1 MSFSLSERAS
11 GVLLHPTCLPGA
23 HGCGDAGPEAHA
35 FAEWLRGAGQRFWQ
49 MLPVGPVGYGNSP
62 YSAHSAFAGSPLLIS
77 IDSLVEEGLLP
88 AAALREKPHFPA
100 GRADYPAARAWRDR
114 CLKIAFQVFRKSD
127 HAAFEAFCAQ
137 SNDWLADYALYAAI
151 KRSRGDRSWTEWEP
165 ELRARDAEA
174 LDRAR
179 RALREEIEQQRFEQF
194 LFAQNWRA
202 LKARCAALGL
212 GLIGDVPIFVA
223 HDSADV
229 WAHRELFFLDPQGQ
243 PTVIAGVPPDY
254 FSATGQRWGNPLYR
268 WEVLEQTGFRWWIR
282 RFAQML
288 ERFDAIRLDHF
299 IGFQRYWEIAA
310 GEPTAQ
316 HGRWVPGPGAKLFEA
331 LRKAFG
337 TLPLIAEDLGAV
349 TPEVTALR
357 DRFDLPGMKILQFA
371 FGTDPQAPTFLPHNY
386 QRNSLACTGTH
397 DNDTTRGWFEK
408 LGAEE
413 RRATLEYLGTS
424 GREIHWEM
432 IREVW
437 RSVANLALAPV
448 QDLLGL
454 GTESRMNLP
463 GTAQGNWEWRLAKIP
478 GAKEQDRLRELT
490 RIYGRSAP

>member
-1 MSFSLSERAS
+1 
-11 GVLLHPTCLPGA
+11 
-23 HGCGDAGPEAHA
+23 
-35 FAEWLRGAGQRFWQ
+35 
-49 MLPVGPVGYGNSP
+49 
-62 YSAHSAFAGSPLLIS
+62 
-77 IDSLVEEGLLP
+77 
-88 AAALREKPHFPA
+88 
-100 GRADYPAARAWRDR
+100 
-114 CLKIAFQVFRKSD
+114 
-127 HAAFEAFCAQ
+127 
-137 SNDWLADYALYAAI
+137 
-151 KRSRGDRSWTEWEP
+151 
-165 ELRARDAEA
+165 
-174 LDRAR
+174 
-179 RALREEIEQQRFEQF
+179 
-194 LFAQNWRA
+194 
-202 LKARCAALGL
+202 
-212 GLIGDVPIFVA
+212 
-223 HDSADV
+223 
-229 WAHRELFFLDPQGQ
+229 
-243 PTVIAGVPPDY
+243 
-254 FSATGQRWGNPLYR
+254 
-268 WEVLEQTGFRWWIR
+268 
-282 RFAQML
+282 
-288 ERFDAIRLDHF
+288 
-299 IGFQRYWEIAA
+299 
-310 GEPTAQ
+310 
-316 HGRWVPGPGAKLFEA
+316 
-331 LRKAFG
+331 
-337 TLPLIAEDLGAV
+337 LPLIAEDLGAV

-463 GTAQGNWEWRLAKIP
+463 GTAQGNWEWRLLKIP